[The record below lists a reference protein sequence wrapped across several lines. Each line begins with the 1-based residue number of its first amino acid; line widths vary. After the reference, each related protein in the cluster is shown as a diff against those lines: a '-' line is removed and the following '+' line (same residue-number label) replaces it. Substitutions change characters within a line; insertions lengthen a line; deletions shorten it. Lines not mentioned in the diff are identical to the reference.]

1 MSDQE
6 QYYLFSNEAE
16 EIFIII
22 EQYIHVIIKIDLW
35 RYINITEYNL

>member
-6 QYYLFSNEAE
+6 QYYLFSNKAE

-22 EQYIHVIIKIDLW
+22 EQYIHVKIIDLW

>member
-1 MSDQE
+1 MSDPE
-6 QYYLFSNEAE
+6 QYYLFSNKAE

-22 EQYIHVIIKIDLW
+22 EQYIHVIIIDLW

>member
-6 QYYLFSNEAE
+6 QYYLFSNKAE
-16 EIFIII
+16 EIIIII
-22 EQYIHVIIKIDLW
+22 EQYIHVIIIDLW

>member
-6 QYYLFSNEAE
+6 QYYLFSNKAE

-22 EQYIHVIIKIDLW
+22 EQYIHVIIFDLW

>member
-6 QYYLFSNEAE
+6 QYYLFSTE

-22 EQYIHVIIKIDLW
+22 EQYIHVIIIDLW

>member
-22 EQYIHVIIKIDLW
+22 EQYIHVIIIDLW